1 MVTEGPGS
9 LVMLSSPLD
18 TPEVT
23 VTVEAR
29 EGLGM
34 GIGDWSRVSVLK
46 VTVAETL
53 GTAPAWSGDAD
64 VLVRAPGGQVPDTVT
79 TGGAETPGA
88 WSRDSRDSTL
98 AIVRLGGRGEPE
110 TVVTVA
116 ETLGPGAWS
125 RDADVLVSAPGR
137 HVPDIVTTGGETLG
151 AWSRDTLA
159 IVRLGGRGEPE
170 TVVTVASARDLGVE

>member
-53 GTAPAWSGDAD
+53 GTAPAWSRDAD

-79 TGGAETPGA
+79 TGGAETP
-88 WSRDSRDSTL
+88 
-98 AIVRLGGRGEPE
+98 
-110 TVVTVA
+110 
-116 ETLGPGAWS
+116 
-125 RDADVLVSAPGR
+125 
-137 HVPDIVTTGGETLG
+137 G